1 MNFYL
6 LSQLKIIMA
15 NPFEV
20 LKITQQADDQL
31 ISLLE
36 ENIIGTPGAS
46 MLYKHADVRK
56 KVLGIGD
63 PYFCNLSIRDKIY
76 GTVCFC
82 GRTVRNMGQEH
93 RAFYVRYFTF
103 LNEFRSSHEQSRRGK
118 NSKVRNEVAMLMDGH
133 GLVEQE
139 DLLLYAYVDPENTR
153 SGRLIEEFGF
163 TNVGTFHTIPFSRFS
178 PKDDMRVEKLD
189 KEQISHFTSK
199 LHDFYKGYQLVCFD
213 NLKSSGNYFVIR
225 VKGEVVCGV
234 QAIPDQWEIL
244 SLPGIS
250 GQLMMHLIPKLP
262 GLKRL
267 FNPKYSFVFLEAI
280 YCTPGY
286 EDLLATLL
294 ESVLARHGAY
304 SGIICLD
311 PSSELYQSFKK
322 VSLGIS
328 HKIMGE
334 KQIEIIVKS
343 DVKNITKSDAP
354 FFVSGYDVL

>member
-1 MNFYL
+1 
-6 LSQLKIIMA
+6 MA

-63 PYFCNLSIRDKIY
+63 PYFCNLAIRDKIY

-82 GRTVRNMGQEH
+82 GRTVKNLGREQ

-103 LNEFRSSHEQSRRGK
+103 LNEFRSSHEQNRRGK
-118 NSKVRNEVAMLMDGH
+118 KSRVREEVAMLMDGH

-139 DLLLYAYVDPENTR
+139 DLLLYAYVDAENTR

-178 PKDDMRVEKLD
+178 PKDDPQVEKLD
-189 KEQISHFTSK
+189 EEKTAHFTRELS
-199 LHDFYKGYQLVCFD
+199 DFYKGYQLVCFD

-225 VKGEVVCGV
+225 VNGKVVCGV

-250 GQLMMHLIPKLP
+250 GRVMMHLIPKMP

-267 FNPKYSFVFLEAI
+267 FNPKYRFVFLEAI
-280 YCTPGY
+280 YCIPGY
-286 EDLLATLL
+286 EDLLAILL
-294 ESVLARHGAY
+294 ESVLARHGAH

-311 PSSELYQSFKK
+311 SGSELYQSFKK
-322 VSLGIS
+322 IPMGIT